1 MIEKAY
7 LPICK
12 YSDFWR
18 RRTDDRAGPPKVVQE
33 VLADLKNSHLIE
45 SDRGLVVGVD
55 GGNGHRRPC
64 GWVGQGHVVGAVRH
78 EHPAVRHVLFDGGF
92 VIWINLILSLIR
104 PGPTAV
110 QQYKVPLSI

>member
-1 MIEKAY
+1 MT
-7 LPICK
+7 LNQ
-12 YSDFWR
+12 
-18 RRTDDRAGPPKVVQE
+18 PKVVQE
-33 VLADLKNSHLIE
+33 FLADLKSSHLIE

-92 VIWINLILSLIR
+92 VIWINLIFLIK
-104 PGPTAV
+104 PGPIAV
-110 QQYKVPLSI
+110 QQYIMPPSI